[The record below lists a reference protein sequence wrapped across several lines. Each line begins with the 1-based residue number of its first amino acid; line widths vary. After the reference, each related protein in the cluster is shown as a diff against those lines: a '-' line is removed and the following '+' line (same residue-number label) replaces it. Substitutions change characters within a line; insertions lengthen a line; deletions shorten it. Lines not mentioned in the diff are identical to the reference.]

1 MTALWCVCCTASRNG
16 GGLQSEH
23 PSRSIPAGLPA
34 AWHGSFERIG
44 GLSLLEHLDS
54 GSKCRLDRSSSCCV
68 FSRSNTW
75 CFSLDARRVQDLSG
89 AGLPGRW
96 NVHAQQSG
104 QVSGR
109 RFGGRGP
116 SRRLYSLPSECFW
129 YLLATDAIFDLNLMS
144 EIWLQDFFRW
154 RLRRRRAIWVYGT
167 RTWPW
172 SGCRITLTN
181 LVATRSRWLW
191 WVTELVEPVSP
202 CTWQPQPLK
211 VRSTFVCRP
220 SRRPMT
226 MDFCRSCSFPPFSVL
241 CTRIRRPRG
250 GFVSQVA
257 RVLTIATPFCCR
269 ETRAGPLM
277 MTDGGSSS
285 GNNKPLSSS
294 RNACNSSNRWLAVAS
309 GGKLIMEH
317 RPYAIYRLL
326 ALPRSRG

>member
-44 GLSLLEHLDS
+44 GLSLLEHLDP

-129 YLLATDAIFDLNLMS
+129 YLLATDAIFWPEFDEWNLIAGFLSLETPEAPGNLGLWDQNMALKWVQNNIDKFGGDPKQVTLMGHGAGGAS
-144 EIWLQDFFRW
+144 VTMHMTASASKGSFNFCLPAIQTADDYGFLPELQLSPFFCS
-154 RLRRRRAIWVYGT
+154 LHPDQT
-167 RTWPW
+167 
-172 SGCRITLTN
+172 
-181 LVATRSRWLW
+181 
-191 WVTELVEPVSP
+191 
-202 CTWQPQPLK
+202 
-211 VRSTFVCRP
+211 P
-220 SRRPMT
+220 SRRFRIT
-226 MDFCRSCSFPPFSVL
+226 SGSCPDNSNPILLPGNKGWAL
-241 CTRIRRPRG
+241 DDDRW
-250 GFVSQVA
+250 
-257 RVLTIATPFCCR
+257 RVI
-269 ETRAGPLM
+269 E
-277 MTDGGSSS
+277 
-285 GNNKPLSSS
+285 
-294 RNACNSSNRWLAVAS
+294 WQQQAVVVEP
-309 GGKLIMEH
+309 KCV
-317 RPYAIYRLL
+317 
-326 ALPRSRG
+326 